1 MIHWYLCKAS
11 SSYGLDAD
19 GSTTMQALVRAYSH
33 AEAEH
38 LLQEEITE
46 HYPDCAQYIDVVSVV
61 RRKVEEVSRQQLA
74 EDTATAYYWVKLDY
88 REEGELGKETTRRLL
103 YLVEA
108 TDTYDVL
115 ESMKSLYPVGAGLED
130 VVSVQRS
137 PIDTIIEREL
147 APAEVKV
154 YKD

>member
-11 SSYGLDAD
+11 SSFGLDAD

-33 AEAEH
+33 AEAER

-61 RRKVEEVSRQQLA
+61 RRKVEEVVQQHFVSG
-74 EDTATAYYWVKLDY
+74 TAAAYYWVKVEYL
-88 REEGELGKETTRRLL
+88 EAGELGKETTQRVL

-108 TDTYDVL
+108 LDAYDAL
-115 ESMKSLYPVGAGLED
+115 EAMKGVYPAGVGQED
-130 VVSVQRS
+130 VVSIQRS
-137 PIDTIIEREL
+137 SIDTIIEREL

>member
-11 SSYGLDAD
+11 SSFGLDAD

-33 AEAEH
+33 AEAER

-46 HYPDCAQYIDVVSVV
+46 HYPDCAQYIDVVS
-61 RRKVEEVSRQQLA
+61 KVEEVSRQHLD
-74 EDTATAYYWVKLDY
+74 EGTASAYYWVKLDY

-137 PIDTIIEREL
+137 PIDTIIEREI
-147 APAEVKV
+147 APAEVKA